1 MWQFQAHKIIHI
13 RYVQSCDLPQKSKFK
28 NTFKIFKFLEQ
39 LPRIGKKC
47 IRNLEENVAPNAIL
61 CAFLKKLPEELTY
74 SFL

>member
-1 MWQFQAHKIIHI
+1 MRQFQAHKIIHI
-13 RYVQSCDLPQKSKFK
+13 RYVQSRDLPQKSKFK
-28 NTFKIFKFLEQ
+28 NTIKIFKFLEQ

-47 IRNLEENVAPNAIL
+47 IRDLKENVAPNAIF